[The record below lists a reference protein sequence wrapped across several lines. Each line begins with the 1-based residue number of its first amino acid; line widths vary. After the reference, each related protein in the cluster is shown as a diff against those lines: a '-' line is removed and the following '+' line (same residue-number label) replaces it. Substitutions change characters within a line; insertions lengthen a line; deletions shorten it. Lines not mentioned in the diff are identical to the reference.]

1 VVHARLDGGTLQAF
15 SDPVRLRVAT
25 LCGREEET
33 IAQDFFIDEV
43 NRALVLGGAATGTQ
57 AHRVLERIVDHF
69 RERPVSR
76 HAQLSLGIPKM
87 RARKNLRLPEGEAP
101 IRRKFRIF
109 FRILFGSR
117 PGS

>member
-1 VVHARLDGGTLQAF
+1 MVHARLDGGTLQAF

-43 NRALVLGGAATGTQ
+43 NRALVLGGADTGTQ

-69 RERPVSR
+69 RERRSP
-76 HAQLSLGIPKM
+76 AM
-87 RARKNLRLPEGEAP
+87 RSCRWEY
-101 IRRKFRIF
+101 RR
-109 FRILFGSR
+109 
-117 PGS
+117 

>member
-1 VVHARLDGGTLQAF
+1 VVHARLNGGTLQAF

-57 AHRVLERIVDHF
+57 AQ
-69 RERPVSR
+69 ST
-76 HAQLSLGIPKM
+76 QIPSSAKRGM
-87 RARKNLRLPEGEAP
+87 RFLMARST
-101 IRRKFRIF
+101 I
-109 FRILFGSR
+109 
-117 PGS
+117 

>member
-1 VVHARLDGGTLQAF
+1 
-15 SDPVRLRVAT
+15 VRLRAAPP
-25 LCGREEET
+25 CRREEET

-43 NRALVLGGAATGTQ
+43 GRALVLGGAATGTQ
-57 AHRVLERIVDHF
+57 AHTVLERIVDHS
-69 RERPVSR
+69 ERPVSR